1 MGVSINNV
9 TVAELKD
16 GIDFLL
22 EGEKLNAPDVPVAVR
37 TADGV
42 DGHFYLDVDSGR
54 FLITPESFYMSGRA
68 KRKAKKA
75 EPKKETLTAAERS
88 QLADAFYAILGV
100 ASEHGPEVFNSYN
113 KPTLAVE
120 YGQSIGELESVP
132 AIKRIV
138 RPEKETN

>member
-22 EGEKLNAPDVPVAVR
+22 KAEKLNAPDVPVAVR

-75 EPKKETLTAAERS
+75 EPKKETLT
-88 QLADAFYAILGV
+88 
-100 ASEHGPEVFNSYN
+100 GPEFFNSYH
-113 KPTLAVE
+113 KRGGDGLF
-120 YGQSIGELESVP
+120 GELEKIF
-132 AIKRIV
+132 IKLA
-138 RPEKETN
+138 PEEMKKVLG

>member
-1 MGVSINNV
+1 MGVSINNA
-9 TVAELKD
+9 TVAELTS

-22 EGEKLNAPDVPVAVR
+22 EGGKLKASDAQVAVR
-37 TADGV
+37 TADGT

-88 QLADAFYAILGV
+88 QLADAFDAILGV
-100 ASEHGPEVFNSYN
+100 ASEYGPEFFNSYH
-113 KPTLAVE
+113 KRGGDGLF
-120 YGQSIGELESVP
+120 GELEKIL
-132 AIKRIV
+132 IKLA
-138 RPEKETN
+138 PEEMKAVLS

>member
-22 EGEKLNAPDVPVAVR
+22 KVEKLNAPDVPVAVR
-37 TADGV
+37 TADGI

-68 KRKAKKA
+68 KHKAKKDK
-75 EPKKETLTAAERS
+75 PKEALTAKERS
-88 QLADAFYAILGV
+88 QLADAFDAILGV
-100 ASEHGPEVFNSYN
+100 ASEYGPEFYNSYH
-113 KPTLAVE
+113 KRGGDGLF
-120 YGQSIGELESVP
+120 GELEKIF
-132 AIKRIV
+132 IKLA
-138 RPEKETN
+138 PEEMKAVLS

>member
-22 EGEKLNAPDVPVAVR
+22 KVEKLNAPDVPVAVR
-37 TADGV
+37 TADGI

-68 KRKAKKA
+68 KRKAKKDK
-75 EPKKETLTAAERS
+75 PKEALTAKERS
-88 QLADAFYAILGV
+88 QLADAFDAILGV
-100 ASEHGPEVFNSYN
+100 ASEYGPEFYNSYH
-113 KPTLAVE
+113 KRGGDGLF
-120 YGQSIGELESVP
+120 GELEKIF
-132 AIKRIV
+132 IKLA
-138 RPEKETN
+138 PEEMKAVIP

>member
-22 EGEKLNAPDVPVAVR
+22 KVEKLNAPDVPVAVR

-68 KRKAKKA
+68 KRKAKKDK
-75 EPKKETLTAAERS
+75 PKESLTEKERS
-88 QLADAFYAILGV
+88 QLADAFDAILGV
-100 ASEHGPEVFNSYN
+100 ASEYGPEFFNSYH
-113 KPTLAVE
+113 KRGGDGLF
-120 YGQSIGELESVP
+120 GELEKIF
-132 AIKRIV
+132 IKLA
-138 RPEKETN
+138 PEEMKAVLS

>member
-22 EGEKLNAPDVPVAVR
+22 ASERLKAPEVPVAVR
-37 TADGV
+37 TAEGI

-54 FLITPESFYMSGRA
+54 FLITPSSFYSSGKGRRRA
-68 KRKAKKA
+68 RKA

-88 QLADAFYAILGV
+88 QLADAFDAILGV
-100 ASEHGPEVFNSYN
+100 ASEYGPEFFNSYH
-113 KPTLAVE
+113 KRGGDGLF
-120 YGQSIGELESVP
+120 GELEKIFIKLAPEEMKSVIP
-132 AIKRIV
+132 
-138 RPEKETN
+138 

>member
-22 EGEKLNAPDVPVAVR
+22 KVEKLNAPDVPVAVR
-37 TADGV
+37 TADGI

-68 KRKAKKA
+68 KHKAKKDK
-75 EPKKETLTAAERS
+75 PKEALTAKERS
-88 QLADAFYAILGV
+88 QLADAFDAILGV
-100 ASEHGPEVFNSYN
+100 ASEYGPEFYNSYH
-113 KPTLAVE
+113 KRGGDGLF
-120 YGQSIGELESVP
+120 GELEKIF
-132 AIKRIV
+132 IKLA
-138 RPEKETN
+138 PEEMKAVIP